1 MSTMQTYL
9 TLRRL
14 WQASLLLAGCQWL
27 VACGSLR
34 ASDTVP
40 TFRNTGISLQDA
52 RDAIVVG
59 QTTQA
64 ETMATLGPA
73 TEIRFDSG
81 YAVWVY
87 RDRAAEPGA
96 DRAEFVVLFAPSGIV
111 KKTRLRPAYKTTGE

>member
-14 WQASLLLAGCQWL
+14 WQASLLLVGCQWL
-27 VACGSLR
+27 VACGRLR
-34 ASDTVP
+34 ASDAVP
-40 TFRNTGISLQDA
+40 TFRNTGISMQDA

>member
-34 ASDTVP
+34 ARDTVP
-40 TFRNTGISLQDA
+40 TFRNTGLSVQDA